1 MAWILLF
8 FLAEFG
14 SIGLPRGKLHMAKM
28 RINNK
33 EIAVSDVFEV
43 IVENFPDIIQSV
55 NEAGDIIFVN
65 KKAETVLDYSREEL
79 LSMNI
84 RQIYADEILAKVEEG
99 FRQLKQRGEKAAIES
114 IIKDRSGKHIPVE
127 IRSYSIYDDNDN
139 FQRTFSIIRDIRE
152 IKELQDS
159 LIHASRLAAIGEM
172 ASGIA
177 HDMKSPLSV
186 FSLATDMARL
196 QLANIKTQDT
206 DGIARVEQSL
216 RDMNKALHMIT
227 RLSDHLTDFS
237 RGIAERFEVVDL
249 HTVISDS
256 LFMSQN
262 KIKKCDVW
270 VKEDIAANAYF
281 TKGAFNQLEQVFVN
295 LIVNACDVLVGAEER
310 TLGLSVS
317 ACTREG
323 IQYWKCD
330 VSDTGTGIP
339 DDVLPDI
346 FQSFFTTKAKGKGTG
361 LGLSISRGIVKNHEG
376 DIEVHS
382 EPGKGTVFSVFLPQ
396 HPPPAGAPRFES

>member
-1 MAWILLF
+1 
-8 FLAEFG
+8 
-14 SIGLPRGKLHMAKM
+14 MAKM

-55 NEAGDIIFVN
+55 NETGDLIFVN
-65 KKAETVLDYSREEL
+65 KKAETVLDYSRDEL

-99 FRQLKQRGEKAAIES
+99 FRQLKQRGEKRAIES
-114 IIKDRSGKHIPVE
+114 IIKDRTGKRIPVE

-152 IKELQDS
+152 IKELQNS

-196 QLANIKTQDT
+196 RLANIETQDT
-206 DGIARVEQSL
+206 EGVGHVEQSL

-227 RLSDHLTDFS
+227 KLSDHLTDFS

-249 HTVISDS
+249 HAVISDS

-262 KIKKCDVW
+262 KIKKCDVR
-270 VKEDIAANAYF
+270 VKEDIAANTYF
-281 TKGAFNQLEQVFVN
+281 TKGAFNQLEQIFVN
-295 LIVNACDVLVGAEER
+295 LIVNACDVLAGAEER
-310 TLGLSVS
+310 SLGLSVS
-317 ACTREG
+317 SCTREG

-330 VSDTGTGIP
+330 VSDTGAGIP
-339 DDVLPDI
+339 DDVLPNI

-376 DIEVHS
+376 EIEVQS
-382 EPGKGTVFSVFLPQ
+382 ERGKGTVFSVFLPQ
-396 HPPPAGAPRFES
+396 QPSPADV

>member
-1 MAWILLF
+1 
-8 FLAEFG
+8 
-14 SIGLPRGKLHMAKM
+14 MAKM
-28 RINNK
+28 RINDK

-43 IVENFPDIIQSV
+43 IVENFPDMIQSV
-55 NEAGDIIFVN
+55 DEDGDLLFVN
-65 KKAETVLDYSREEL
+65 KKAETVLGYSREEL

-114 IIKDRSGKHIPVE
+114 VIKDRTGKRIPVE

-152 IKELQDS
+152 IKELQNS

-196 QLANIKTQDT
+196 HLANIDTQDT
-206 DGIARVEQSL
+206 EGVAQVEQSL
-216 RDMNKALHMIT
+216 QDMNRALHMIT
-227 RLSDHLTDFS
+227 RLSEHLTDFS
-237 RGIAERFEVVDL
+237 RGMVEQFEAVDL
-249 HTVISDS
+249 HAVISDS

-262 KIKKCDVW
+262 KIKKCDVR
-270 VKEDIAANAYF
+270 VKEEIDANRYF

-295 LIVNACDVLVGAEER
+295 LIVNACDVLAGVSDR
-310 TLGLSVS
+310 SLGLSIS
-317 ACTREG
+317 ASTRG
-323 IQYWKCD
+323 GTKYWKCD
-330 VSDTGTGIP
+330 VSDSGPGIP
-339 DDVLPDI
+339 DDILPNI
-346 FQSFFTTKAKGKGTG
+346 FQSFFTTKEKGKGTG
-361 LGLSISRGIVKNHEG
+361 LGLSISRGIIKNHEG
-376 DIEVHS
+376 EIEVHS
-382 EPGKGTVFSVFLPQ
+382 RQGQGTVFSVFLPQ
-396 HPPPAGAPRFES
+396 HLP

>member
-1 MAWILLF
+1 
-8 FLAEFG
+8 
-14 SIGLPRGKLHMAKM
+14 MAKM

-33 EIAVSDVFEV
+33 EIEVSDVFEV

-55 NEAGDIIFVN
+55 DEAGDLIFVN
-65 KKAETVLDYSREEL
+65 KKAENVLGYSREEL

-84 RQIYADEILAKVEEG
+84 RQIYADEILVKVEEG
-99 FRQLKQRGEKAAIES
+99 FRQLKQRGEKGAIES
-114 IIKDRSGKHIPVE
+114 IIKDRAGKRIPVE

-139 FQRTFSIIRDIRE
+139 FQRTFSIIRDVRE

-186 FSLATDMARL
+186 LSLGTDMARL
-196 QLANIKTQDT
+196 QLANIKTPDT

-216 RDMNKALHMIT
+216 RDMDKALHMIT

-237 RGIAERFEVVDL
+237 RGMAERFEVVDL
-249 HTVISDS
+249 QAVITDS

-262 KIKKCDVW
+262 KIRKCDVR
-270 VKEDIAANAYF
+270 VKEEIAAKRYF

-295 LIVNACDVLVGAEER
+295 LIVNACDAVVGAEER
-310 TLGLSVS
+310 SLGLSVS
-317 ACTREG
+317 SWTREG
-323 IQYWKCD
+323 VPYWKCE
-330 VSDTGTGIP
+330 VSDSGPGIP
-339 DDVLPDI
+339 DDILPNI
-346 FQSFFTTKAKGKGTG
+346 FQSFFTTKAKGEGTG
-361 LGLSISRGIVKNHEG
+361 LGLSISRGIVRNHEG
-376 DIEVHS
+376 EIEVRS

-396 HPPPAGAPRFES
+396 YPFPTDV

>member
-1 MAWILLF
+1 
-8 FLAEFG
+8 
-14 SIGLPRGKLHMAKM
+14 MAKM

-43 IVENFPDIIQSV
+43 IVENFPDMIQSV
-55 NEAGDIIFVN
+55 NETGDLIFVN
-65 KKAETVLDYSREEL
+65 KKAESVLGYSREEL

-114 IIKDRSGKHIPVE
+114 IIKDRTGKRIPVE

-152 IKELQDS
+152 IKELQNS

-196 QLANIKTQDT
+196 HLANIDTQDKE
-206 DGIARVEQSL
+206 GVAQVEQSL
-216 RDMNKALHMIT
+216 QDMNRALHMIT
-227 RLSDHLTDFS
+227 RLSEHLTDFS
-237 RGIAERFEVVDL
+237 RGMVEQFEAVDL
-249 HTVISDS
+249 HAVINDS

-270 VKEDIAANAYF
+270 VKEEIAANRYF

-295 LIVNACDVLVGAEER
+295 LIVNACDVLAGVTDR
-310 TLGLSVS
+310 SLGLSIS
-317 ACTREG
+317 TSTRG
-323 IQYWKCD
+323 GAKYWKCD
-330 VSDTGTGIP
+330 VSDSGPGIP
-339 DDVLPDI
+339 DDILPNI
-346 FQSFFTTKAKGKGTG
+346 FQSFFTTKEKGKGTG
-361 LGLSISRGIVKNHEG
+361 LGLSISRGIIKNHEG
-376 DIEVHS
+376 EIEVHS
-382 EPGKGTVFSVFLPQ
+382 EQGQGTVFSVFLPQ
-396 HPPPAGAPRFES
+396 HLP

>member
-1 MAWILLF
+1 
-8 FLAEFG
+8 
-14 SIGLPRGKLHMAKM
+14 MAKM

-65 KKAETVLDYSREEL
+65 QKAENVLGYSREEL
-79 LSMNI
+79 LAMNI

-99 FRQLKQRGEKAAIES
+99 FRQLKQRGEKRAIES
-114 IIKDRSGKHIPVE
+114 IIKDRTGKRIPVE

-152 IKELQDS
+152 IKELQNS

-196 QLANIKTQDT
+196 HLANIETADT
-206 DGIARVEQSL
+206 EGIAQVEQSL
-216 RDMNKALHMIT
+216 QDMNRALHMIT
-227 RLSDHLTDFS
+227 KLSDHLTDFS
-237 RGIAERFEVVDL
+237 RGVAERFEVVDL
-249 HTVISDS
+249 QEVISDS

-262 KIKKCDVW
+262 RIKNCDVR
-270 VKEDIAANAYF
+270 VKEDIAAKTYF
-281 TKGAFNQLEQVFVN
+281 TEGAFNQLEQVFVN
-295 LIVNACDVLVGAEER
+295 LIVNACDVLAVAEER
-310 TLGLSVS
+310 SLSLSVS
-317 ACTREG
+317 SKEREG
-323 IQYWKCD
+323 IPYWRCD
-330 VSDTGTGIP
+330 VSDTGAGIP
-339 DDVLPDI
+339 EDVLPNI

-376 DIEVHS
+376 EIEVHS
-382 EPGKGTVFSVFLPQ
+382 EEGRGTVFSVLLPQ
-396 HPPPAGAPRFES
+396 HPSPADV

>member
-1 MAWILLF
+1 MDSAARFWRNSATPF
-8 FLAEFG
+8 FPL
-14 SIGLPRGKLHMAKM
+14 GKLPMAKM

-55 NEAGDIIFVN
+55 NGAGDLIFVN
-65 KKAETVLDYSREEL
+65 KKAETVLGYSRQEL

-99 FRQLKQRGEKAAIES
+99 FRQLKQKGEQATIES
-114 IIKDRSGKHIPVE
+114 IIKDRSGKRIPVE

-152 IKELQDS
+152 IKELQNS

-186 FSLATDMARL
+186 FSLATDMAKL
-196 QLANIKTQDT
+196 HLADIETPDT
-206 DGIARVEQSL
+206 EGIAQVEQSL
-216 RDMNKALHMIT
+216 RDMDKALHMII
-227 RLSDHLTDFS
+227 RLSEHLTDFS
-237 RGIAERFEVVDL
+237 RGMAERFEVIDL
-249 HTVISDS
+249 HAVITDS

-262 KIKKCDVW
+262 KTRKCDVR
-270 VKEDIAANAYF
+270 VKEEIAANTHF

-295 LIVNACDVLVGAEER
+295 LIVNACDALAGTEDR
-310 TLGLSVS
+310 SLGLSVS
-317 ACTREG
+317 ACTRAG
-323 IQYWKCD
+323 VQYWRCD
-330 VSDTGTGIP
+330 VSDTGAGIP
-339 DDVLPDI
+339 IDVLPNI
-346 FQSFFTTKAKGKGTG
+346 FQSFFTTKAKGEGTG
-361 LGLSISRGIVKNHEG
+361 LGLSISRGIVENHEG
-376 DIEVHS
+376 EIEVRS
-382 EPGKGTVFSVFLPQ
+382 ERGQGTVFSVFLPQ
-396 HPPPAGAPRFES
+396 HLPPSEV